1 MYKIYIYIC
10 VYTRQMIKHEILSKD
25 KISWLTKFNSTKYKM
40 YLAILQINKLLNA
53 IVNTFKVRLFSSE
66 ILLVRI
72 WKMNSELWSKNLAFY
87 TNQVSAWMR
96 LFANSKIKQDTR
108 KFHLIRIVQ
117 ETVFSHK
124 SVKNDYYIYI

>member
-10 VYTRQMIKHEILSKD
+10 MYTRQMIKHEILSKD

-40 YLAILQINKLLNA
+40 YLAILQIYKRLNA
-53 IVNTFKVRLFSSE
+53 MVNTFKVRLFSSE

-96 LFANSKIKQDTR
+96 LFASSKIKQDTR

-117 ETVFSHK
+117 ETIFSHK

>member
-40 YLAILQINKLLNA
+40 YLAILQIYKRLNA
-53 IVNTFKVRLFSSE
+53 MVNTFKVRLFSSE

-117 ETVFSHK
+117 ETIFSHK